1 MLTIQPHKWHTRFL
15 LMNWITKSP
24 KNEIKMHLLKGCRQL
39 TYGEICIG
47 LIFVNVTCTPLS
59 KPRMKKITNVFEQA
73 NHRITIPVNFYL
85 IVNPRGYFDI
95 KKSTEKWKIRMN
107 IVNNIQHYT
116 GYHYTKLICK
126 SDSHFLQ
133 RRFSRW
139 Y

>member
-59 KPRMKKITNVFEQA
+59 KPRMKKNNKRVRTSKSPNYHPGELLLNCQS
-73 NHRITIPVNFYL
+73 
-85 IVNPRGYFDI
+85 I